1 MGSSE
6 SKQEE
11 KSDFDL
17 FVNSGNLLDYYLIE
31 EQLASGESG
40 MIFKAKDIKFNK
52 IRVIEEFSHS
62 RVLTGVRDDLKKQV
76 DILNKFDHPNIISI
90 YEVIKSPFADYLVCE
105 FLEGKNLMEF
115 IFDRLQKRDSSKN
128 EILFSDLEIKGIMKD
143 IMRAIYYCHKH
154 KIVHNDICPDNFVFS
169 ECDDKQMRLKLINFG
184 VAIELKD
191 INDFNKRNYS
201 KYYGHI
207 NFRSPETFEYKES
220 KYDFELVSK
229 RDIWSAGII
238 LFILLTGKPLVKG
251 QKRSKVLQNI
261 NELFI
266 EKDTFKYIKDEL
278 FQGIN
283 QNYVQILQKMLAF
296 EPNSRYS
303 AKNLL
308 KEFRDDKT
316 ETELKHLN
324 VIISNMESFKC
335 TNSVDRQ
342 FRKLITS
349 RIIQDDYETS
359 YNFNMIDYNGNG
371 LISRNDLNTSLNHIN
386 TVLTEKK
393 SYNQIQMTIDNI
405 MKNCDWSGDKKISYR
420 EFITTT
426 KNLATDINVIVREIS
441 EFLNIFR
448 NGFLTESELKT
459 LVKGANDEDWFEFIN
474 KVDTDMN
481 GVIDTDELRNYLINS
496 VITK

>member
-169 ECDDKQMRLKLINFG
+169 ECDDKQMRLN
-184 VAIELKD
+184 
-191 INDFNKRNYS
+191 
-201 KYYGHI
+201 
-207 NFRSPETFEYKES
+207 
-220 KYDFELVSK
+220 
-229 RDIWSAGII
+229 
-238 LFILLTGKPLVKG
+238 
-251 QKRSKVLQNI
+251 
-261 NELFI
+261 
-266 EKDTFKYIKDEL
+266 
-278 FQGIN
+278 
-283 QNYVQILQKMLAF
+283 
-296 EPNSRYS
+296 
-303 AKNLL
+303 
-308 KEFRDDKT
+308 
-316 ETELKHLN
+316 
-324 VIISNMESFKC
+324 
-335 TNSVDRQ
+335 
-342 FRKLITS
+342 
-349 RIIQDDYETS
+349 
-359 YNFNMIDYNGNG
+359 
-371 LISRNDLNTSLNHIN
+371 
-386 TVLTEKK
+386 
-393 SYNQIQMTIDNI
+393 
-405 MKNCDWSGDKKISYR
+405 
-420 EFITTT
+420 
-426 KNLATDINVIVREIS
+426 
-441 EFLNIFR
+441 
-448 NGFLTESELKT
+448 
-459 LVKGANDEDWFEFIN
+459 
-474 KVDTDMN
+474 
-481 GVIDTDELRNYLINS
+481 
-496 VITK
+496 